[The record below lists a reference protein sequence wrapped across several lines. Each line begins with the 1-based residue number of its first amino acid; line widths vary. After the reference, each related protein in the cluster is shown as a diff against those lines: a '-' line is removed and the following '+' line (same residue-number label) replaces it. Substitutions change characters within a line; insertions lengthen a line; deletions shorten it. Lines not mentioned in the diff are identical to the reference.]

1 MKSLLFAML
10 FFLTTLSSFG
20 QIIFKKGYF
29 IDNNNQRVECLIKN
43 ADWKDNPKDFE
54 YKLTEN
60 GIVTIGNLENI
71 REFGIIG
78 ESRFVKTNTNVDIS
92 SMEISNLSKQE
103 EPEWE
108 KRTLFLKVLVEGN
121 ACLYLWSSGTFVRY
135 FYSTSDTSIEQL
147 VYKEYY
153 KNNEEIASN
162 VQFHQQLWVNMRC
175 AGTETK
181 TIEGLSYKKSDLVNY
196 FRHYNE
202 CTGSQVVEY
211 GRKDKSKSSFHMR
224 VTPGINY
231 TTMTISS
238 NLHDMLSVDFGSKAT
253 IRLGIDAE
261 YILPFNKNKWG
272 LVVEPTYQNF
282 NATANTATMAAT
294 INYNTIEFPFGL
306 RHYFFLKPDM
316 KIFLDA
322 FFIPAAI
329 IDFNS
334 TIQYDYN
341 FATPWE
347 IKNVSSFAFG
357 GGFCYKRY
365 SAEIRYYTNRDF
377 LVQYSSM
384 FTDNTRIS
392 AVFGFKV
399 F

>member
-1 MKSLLFAML
+1 MKSILFAIPL
-10 FFLTTLSSFG
+10 LLVTLQTFS
-20 QIIFKKGYF
+20 QIIFEKGYF
-29 IDNNNQRVECLIKN
+29 IDNNNQRTECFIKN
-43 ADWKDNPKDFE
+43 ADKKDNPKDFE

-60 GIVTIGNLENI
+60 GIATIGDLEKFK
-71 REFGIIG
+71 EFGIIG
-78 ESRFVKTNTNVDIS
+78 ESRFVRANINVDIS
-92 SMEISNLSKQE
+92 STEISNFSKQRD
-103 EPEWE
+103 PEWE
-108 KRTLFLKVLVEGN
+108 KRTLFLKVLVEGK
-121 ACLYLWSSGTFVRY
+121 ASLYFWSSGTFVRY
-135 FYSTSDTSIEQL
+135 FYSTSDTPIEQL

-153 KNNEEIASN
+153 KNDEEIAPN
-162 VQFHQQLWVNMRC
+162 LQFHQQLWVNMRC
-175 AGTETK
+175 AGADTK
-181 TIEGLSYKKSDLVNY
+181 TIEQLTYKKGDLVNY
-196 FRHYNE
+196 FRQYNE
-202 CTGSQVVEY
+202 CTGSPFVEY
-211 GRKDKSKSSFHMR
+211 GRKEKSKAKIHLR
-224 VTPGINY
+224 IVPGINY
-231 TTMTISS
+231 TTMAISS
-238 NLHDMLSVDFGSKAT
+238 NLHDQVDVDFGSKAT
-253 IRLGIDAE
+253 IRLGIDFE

-282 NATANTATMAAT
+282 NAKANTATMAAT
-294 INYNTIEFPFGL
+294 INYNTIEFPLGL
-306 RHYFFLKPDM
+306 RHYFFLIPDM

-357 GGFCYKRY
+357 GGLCYKPY